1 MSFFARVRHMIFS
14 PAREWQVI
22 GTERGSIK
30 TLFFQYVVPMAL
42 VPAVASFFGYGLV
55 GANGIYFRVSGLFWG
70 SAMAID
76 NFITSLAVFW
86 FGTYIVNALAPGFG
100 STRNTGKSARLVAYA
115 YTPAWVAG
123 LFYFVPS
130 LQELVVLG
138 LYSVY
143 LFYLGIP
150 VLRPMR
156 DDQRVTYTIVSAIL
170 LIIVRFVVGL
180 LIVNLIYFISGN
192 PYLPYAP
199 SLF

>member
-1 MSFFARVRHMIFS
+1 MIFS
-14 PAREWQVI
+14 PAREWPVI
-22 GTERGSIK
+22 AAERGPIK

-42 VPAVASFFGYGLV
+42 VPAIASFFGYGLV
-55 GANGIYFRVSGLFWG
+55 GANGIHFRVSGLFWG

-76 NFITSLAVFW
+76 NFITSLAVF
-86 FGTYIVNALAPGFG
+86 GLGAYIVNRLAPGFG
-100 STRNTGKSARLVAYA
+100 AARDICKSARLVAYA
-115 YTPAWVAG
+115 YTPAWIAG

-150 VLRPMR
+150 VLKPMAA
-156 DDQRVTYTIVSAIL
+156 DQRVTFTFVSAIL